1 MVIFVERPS
10 HQVYM
15 MLLVYLLLVNQI
27 MVGFSIERVKFGRLC
42 KTMHLTSKN
51 KKKTSKNKN
60 LIHICI
66 DQIKNKKYL
75 SLFLF

>member
-10 HQVYM
+10 HQVYA

-27 MVGFSIERVKFGRLC
+27 MVGFSIEQVKFGRLC
-42 KTMHLTSKN
+42 KTMHL
-51 KKKTSKNKN
+51 TSKNKN

>member
-10 HQVYM
+10 HQVYA

-27 MVGFSIERVKFGRLC
+27 MVGFSIEQVKFGRLC

-51 KKKTSKNKN
+51 KKTSKNKN